1 MNLAQQAETLA
12 TELRCLGREAR
23 SLVAQGRLQDLE
35 QVGTR
40 RGTTLEQLRA
50 LYPDGRVEHLQVR
63 QILDEV
69 AAESTATQQLLI
81 ALRDELKRAIDET
94 YAAGRAVSS
103 YARQG

>member
-1 MNLAQQAETLA
+1 MNPAQQAQTLA
-12 TELRCLGREAR
+12 MELRCLGREAR

-35 QVGTR
+35 RVGTR
-40 RGTTLEQLRA
+40 SNTALEQLRA
-50 LYPDGRVEHLQVR
+50 LYPDGRVEHLEVR

-94 YAAGRAVSS
+94 CAAGRAVRG
-103 YARQG
+103 YAKQG